1 MPAKTGLLERG
12 AVVNDTYEVQFH
24 VGEGAFGEVY
34 RVRHKWLGLQV
45 LKVLKASFVE
55 GADYQRFVSESVLL
69 ATITHPNVVRVFET
83 NTARIDST
91 SYCYVTMEF
100 VSGESLAQRL
110 TRSVRLPAEL
120 AISIGHD
127 MLSGLGAA
135 HGHAPPVLHRDIHT
149 QNILLSYDH
158 GAVTAKLGDFGLA
171 IPMANA
177 TRLPDAAGRMAYY
190 APECFWGTAIPASDI
205 FSAGIVVYEMLTG
218 SHPWTTEIPF
228 DCDDPEAAVT
238 AILSARK
245 RAPRPVSR
253 LNPECSARH
262 DAVVAKALSPDPD
275 KRFGSAAEFA
285 TALREIPRHV
295 VAGGTSFGQPADAQ
309 KSTGPGF
316 AGIAGMEELKAAL
329 HADVVRPFLERELY
343 ERYKVSIPN
352 GMLFFGP
359 PGCGKTFIARRL
371 AEEIGCTYIEVKP
384 SDIASTYVHGTQEKV
399 GQLFQKARE
408 QAPTV
413 LFFDEVDAV
422 LPSREG
428 QLDHSYASEVNEFL
442 TQLTDCHKHEIFVIA
457 ATNRPEKIDP
467 AILRTGRLDKVIY
480 IPPPDEDARRELFA
494 MQLQG
499 RPLADIDIHRL
510 ASQTHGYVASDISF
524 IVNEAARSAL
534 LEHETIQQ
542 RHFDIVIARTKPSI
556 SPGQLAQASR
566 FAESRNFT

>member
-1 MPAKTGLLERG
+1 MPARTGLLQRG
-12 AVVNDTYEVQFH
+12 DVVNDTYEVQFH
-24 VGEGAFGEVY
+24 IGEGAFGEVY

-45 LKVLKASFVE
+45 LKVLKESFVE

-83 NTARIDST
+83 NTASLGQRT
-91 SYCYVTMEF
+91 YCYLTMEF

-110 TRSVRLPAEL
+110 TRAVRLPTEL
-120 AISIGHD
+120 ATSIERD
-127 MLSGLGAA
+127 MLAGLAAA
-135 HGHAPPVLHRDIHT
+135 HEHEPPVLHRDIHA

-158 GAVTAKLGDFGLA
+158 GAVAAKLGDFGLA
-171 IPMANA
+171 VPMAEATKLPNA
-177 TRLPDAAGRMAYY
+177 CGRMAYY

-205 FSAGIVVYEMLTG
+205 FAAGIVLYEMLTG
-218 SHPWTTEIPF
+218 AHPWPCEAQLDSADPDSAATT
-228 DCDDPEAAVT
+228 
-238 AILSARK
+238 ILAARK
-245 RAPRPVSR
+245 RAPRPASR
-253 LNPECSARH
+253 VNPDCTTRYDSLIS
-262 DAVVAKALSPDPD
+262 KALSADPD
-275 KRFGSAAEFA
+275 KRFSSAAEFA
-285 TALREIPRHV
+285 EALRELPKQV
-295 VAGGTSFGQPADAQ
+295 VQSGGLPVQVAPA

-316 AGIAGMEELKAAL
+316 AGIAGMEELKATL
-329 HADVVRPFLERELY
+329 HGEVVRPFLERELY

-371 AEEIGCTYIEVKP
+371 AEEIGCTYMEVKP

-413 LFFDEVDAV
+413 LFFDEVDAI

-428 QLDHSYASEVNEFL
+428 RLDHSYASEVNEFL
-442 TQLTDCHKHEIFVIA
+442 AQLTDCHQHEIFVIA

-467 AILRTGRLDKVIY
+467 AILRTGRLDKVIF
-480 IPPPDEDARRELFA
+480 IPPPDEHARRELFA
-494 MQLQG
+494 MHLQG
-499 RPLADIDIHRL
+499 RPLADIDINRL
-510 ASQTHGYVASDISF
+510 ATQTSGYVASDLSF

-542 RHFDIVIARTKPSI
+542 RHFDAVISRTQPSI
-556 SPGQLAQASR
+556 SPTQLAEASR
-566 FAESRNFT
+566 FAESRSFT